1 MAWLSFFRRKPATEA
16 PAANGARTGARR
28 RASAEAEAADVD
40 QARARA
46 RRRLIGATVL
56 LGVGIIAF
64 PLLFETEPRPIP
76 VDLPIE
82 IPRRDAPPLP
92 AAAPS
97 PPSTNPGI
105 ASGRVADAPPAE
117 AKAETPVDGAASA
130 PAAVS
135 PHPAAPAPA
144 STASEAAR
152 PAASGT
158 AGAAASPPARSEASA
173 PASRVSA
180 AVNEGARARALLEG
194 RTIPDA
200 PGPVPAAKTAVAAK
214 PASAPDDPAAATAPR
229 FIVQVGAYADD
240 GAVRA
245 VRARVER
252 LGLRTYTQ
260 IVKVEAG
267 ERTRVRVGP
276 FDDRGEADKVAARL
290 KAAGLPSAVLRL

>member
-1 MAWLSFFRRKPATEA
+1 MAWLSSFRRKPAAEG
-16 PAANGARTGARR
+16 PAATSARTGARR
-28 RASAEAEAADVD
+28 RSSAEAEAADVD

-82 IPRRDAPPLP
+82 IPRRDALPPPSVAPTTEP
-92 AAAPS
+92 AA
-97 PPSTNPGI
+97 
-105 ASGRVADAPPAE
+105 ASGRVGDGPPAE
-117 AKAETPVDGAASA
+117 SKVSA
-130 PAAVS
+130 PAGG
-135 PHPAAPAPA
+135 AAPAPDA
-144 STASEAAR
+144 VSLPS
-152 PAASGT
+152 AASGP
-158 AGAAASPPARSEASA
+158 ASVASEESKPEASA
-173 PASRVSA
+173 KAGAVVPQPAPSETSAPAPRPPA
-180 AVNEGARARALLEG
+180 AVDEGARARALLEG
-194 RTIPDA
+194 RPTPDE
-200 PGPVPAAKTAVAAK
+200 PRPVPAAKTAVATR
-214 PASAPDDPAAATAPR
+214 PAAAPDPAPATAPR
-229 FIVQVGAYADD
+229 YVVQVGAYADD

-276 FDDRGEADKVAARL
+276 FDDRDEADKTAARL